1 MRNTAVIDEKRYGK
15 LLLRILPRP
24 IQTEKENQRAVA
36 LLEELDL
43 REDLPPEEEQL
54 AELLTLLIEDFEE
67 RRYAMKPAPPLEML
81 KVLIE
86 DRGLRHKDI
95 WPVFGNKGLASEVL
109 NGKRAISK
117 AQAKKLA
124 EVFHVSAE
132 LFL

>member
-43 REDLPPEEEQL
+43 REDLSPEEEQL

-81 KVLIE
+81 KVLME

-124 EVFHVSAE
+124 EYFHVPVE
-132 LFL
+132 LFI

>member
-43 REDLPPEEEQL
+43 REDLSPEEEQL

-67 RRYAMKPAPPLEML
+67 RRHAMKPAPPLEML
-81 KVLIE
+81 KVLME

-124 EVFHVSAE
+124 EYFQVPVE
-132 LFL
+132 LFI

>member
-43 REDLPPEEEQL
+43 REDLSPEEEQL

-81 KVLIE
+81 EVLME

-117 AQAKKLA
+117 AQARKLA
-124 EVFHVSAE
+124 EYFHVPVE
-132 LFL
+132 LFI

>member
-24 IQTEKENQRAVA
+24 VQTEKENQRAVA

-43 REDLPPEEEQL
+43 REDLSPEEEQL

-81 KVLIE
+81 EVLME

-124 EVFHVSAE
+124 EYFHVPVE
-132 LFL
+132 LFI

>member
-43 REDLPPEEEQL
+43 REDLSPEEEQL

-81 KVLIE
+81 EVLME

-124 EVFHVSAE
+124 EYFHVPVE
-132 LFL
+132 LFI

>member
-24 IQTEKENQRAVA
+24 IQTEKEDQRAVA

-43 REDLPPEEEQL
+43 REDLSPEEEQL

-124 EVFHVSAE
+124 EYFQVPVE
-132 LFL
+132 LFI

>member
-43 REDLPPEEEQL
+43 REDLSPEEEQL

-67 RRYAMKPAPPLEML
+67 RRYAMQPAPPLEML
-81 KVLIE
+81 EVLME

-124 EVFHVSAE
+124 EYFHVPVE
-132 LFL
+132 LFI

>member
-43 REDLPPEEEQL
+43 REDLSPEEEQL

-81 KVLIE
+81 EVLME

-117 AQAKKLA
+117 AQARKLA
-124 EVFHVSAE
+124 EYFQVPVE
-132 LFL
+132 LFI

>member
-24 IQTEKENQRAVA
+24 IQTEKEDQRAVA
-36 LLEELDL
+36 LLQELDL
-43 REDLPPEEEQL
+43 REDLSPEEEQL

-81 KVLIE
+81 EVLME

-124 EVFHVSAE
+124 EYFHVPVE
-132 LFL
+132 LFI